1 MAWDRPEPPA
11 GRSFVPWDAMQMA
24 ADKRLQAQAFRQ
36 AAVSI
41 PRTEL
46 LADQSALQELL
57 SSNRSCEWALKYPV
71 ACGGAGHRLVT
82 ADSAIREDWPLP
94 FVLQEFIR
102 LPQPEVYRV
111 YCVDGE
117 LFGWNA
123 RRYPPGVKASP
134 WVAHAQGA
142 RYVHLGT
149 PPAEAAAVATAAL
162 KATGL
167 FGSFGIVDLLSHE
180 DRWLVLEIGSDGLF
194 NHVDRDFDNPALALE
209 LERRLAEAFWKP
221 IGPPPWK
228 GTAWHPQAWQL

>member
-1 MAWDRPEPPA
+1 
-11 GRSFVPWDAMQMA
+11 MA